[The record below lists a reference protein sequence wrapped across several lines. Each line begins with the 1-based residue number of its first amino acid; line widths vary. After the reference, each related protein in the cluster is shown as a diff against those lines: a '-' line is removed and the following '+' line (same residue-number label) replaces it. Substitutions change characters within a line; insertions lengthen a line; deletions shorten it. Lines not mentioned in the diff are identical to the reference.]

1 MKISGPLLDRIEIQL
16 EVPEVKFK
24 DIVSRVES
32 ESSQII
38 KERVC
43 REEAGG
49 AEGRVRNAGDL
60 LGVINVS

>member
-1 MKISGPLLDRIEIQL
+1 LKISGPLLDRIEIQL

-43 REEAGG
+43 QEEAGG
-49 AEGRVRNAGDL
+49 AE
-60 LGVINVS
+60 VICLQHSPLDAKS